1 MACFTSVVMQG
12 GGIRCFWQAGF
23 LGEAGAKLKLQDKPI
38 FAVSAAAGIAAAWAA
53 GRLEYA
59 IDRFRE
65 AASANPRNFY
75 PGNAF
80 SRQPLFPHARIYA
93 RVLEQVFSA
102 EAAARLKHGAG
113 LHVLLAKAHPA
124 LPTPVIVALGAALY
138 YARRWLA
145 PERRAALARRL
156 GFGADYVDIRTCDGP
171 AGIAALI
178 LASSCTPPF
187 TPVLRWQGR
196 PVIDG
201 GLLESVPVGG
211 LTGAHSHP
219 LVLMTRAPGAHERFD
234 FPHQLAFP
242 SRHLAVSAWDYT
254 SPQGIDEAL
263 ALGRSDAAAFLDR
276 PAPVVAA

>member
-1 MACFTSVVMQG
+1 MAGFTSVVMQG

-23 LGEAGAKLKLQDKPI
+23 LGEVGAKLKLRDKPI
-38 FAVSAAAGIAAAWAA
+38 FAVSAAAGIAGAYAAD
-53 GRLEYA
+53 RLQYA
-59 IDRFRE
+59 IDLFRE

-80 SRQPLFPHARIYA
+80 SRDPIFPHARIYA
-93 RVLEQVFSA
+93 RVLEQVFDA
-102 EAAARLKHGAG
+102 EAAAKLKQGAG

-124 LPTPVIVALGAALY
+124 LPAPVMVALGAALY
-138 YARRWLA
+138 GAKRWLA
-145 PERRAALARRL
+145 PQRWGALARTA
-156 GFGADYVDIRTCDGP
+156 GFAADYVDIRSCDGP
-171 AGIAALI
+171 AAMAALI

-201 GLLESVPVGG
+201 GLLESVPVSR
-211 LTGAHSHP
+211 LVDAQSHP
-219 LVLMTRAPGAHERFD
+219 LVLMTRAPGVRERFD

-254 SPQGIDEAL
+254 SPEGIDEAL
-263 ALGRSDAAAFLDR
+263 ALGRRDAAAFLDR
-276 PAPVVAA
+276 PMHGLAA